1 MFTDF
6 TDFIALE
13 EPVGLECKLPVT
25 AWGSWVRL
33 GDCRV
38 VNGGLHAWCEGEAA
52 DSQYSLLGSV
62 LIRAYLRFA

>member
-1 MFTDF
+1 
-6 TDFIALE
+6 
-13 EPVGLECKLPVT
+13 VGLECKLPVT